1 MGIAA
6 VAVSF
11 RVLEHLLLV
20 LRVVAG
26 EEVVLVSAAGGASIF
41 VFVHKVDGLGQ
52 DLPQRLLNSLIL
64 QAVLYLLPISIILA
78 LHPQR
83 LINSITFMRR
93 DQSTLLLL
101 FQLYMSGGRHRV
113 LLLSCFDLIHE
124 GFALDLPK
132 LFNVHRFLRF
142 ECLFLPFFLLL
153 DQ

>member
-6 VAVSF
+6 VAVPF
-11 RVLEHLLLV
+11 RVLDHLLLV
-20 LRVVAG
+20 LRVVAC
-26 EEVVLVSAAGGASIF
+26 EEVGLGSASIF
-41 VFVHKVDGLGQ
+41 IFVHKVDGLGQ

-64 QAVLYLLPISIILA
+64 QAVLYLLLISIILA
-78 LHPQR
+78 YHVQR
-83 LINSITFMRR
+83 SINFITFLRR
-93 DQSTLLLL
+93 DQRTLLLL

-113 LLLSCFDLIHE
+113 LLLSCFNVIYE

-142 ECLFLPFFLLL
+142 ECLFLPSFLLL

>member
-6 VAVSF
+6 VTVLF
-11 RVLEHLLLV
+11 RVLDHLLLV

-26 EEVVLVSAAGGASIF
+26 EEMVLGRATCGASIF
-41 VFVHKVDGLGQ
+41 VLVHKVDSLGQ

-64 QAVLYLLPISIILA
+64 QAFLYLLLISIILA

-83 LINSITFMRR
+83 PINFIAFMRR

-124 GFALDLPK
+124 GFALGLPK
-132 LFNVHRFLRF
+132 LFYVQRFLRF
-142 ECLFLPFFLLL
+142 ECLFLPSFLLL
-153 DQ
+153 NK